1 VVLYKWVMKM
11 AAKYEITAEQKHE
24 IEEAR
29 KTNKDKRV
37 ETRLKV
43 LLMRADGKAASKI
56 SEATG
61 YHPAYVSGIVSN
73 YVNNGIEAITGK
85 HYGGNRRNMSYEEE
99 AVILKPFLEK
109 SEKGQLL
116 VVSEIEAAYEKAVG
130 HSISSGQIY
139 RVLNRHGWRKVMP
152 RSQHPNKASDEA
164 IAASKKLTARS
175 KI

>member
-1 VVLYKWVMKM
+1 M
-11 AAKYEITAEQKHE
+11 AAKYEITAEQRIE

-29 KTNKDKRV
+29 KANRDKKI
-37 ETRLKV
+37 EARLKV
-43 LLMRADGKAASKI
+43 LLMRADGKPASKI

-61 YHPAYVSGIVSN
+61 YHAAYVSGIISN

-99 AVILKPFLEK
+99 AAILKPFIER
-109 SEKGQLL
+109 SEKGQL
-116 VVSEIEAAYEKAVG
+116 VMVSEIEAAYEEAVG

-139 RVLNRHGWRKVMP
+139 RVLHRHGWRKVMP
-152 RSQHPNKASDEA
+152 RSQHPNKAGDEA
-164 IAASKKLTARS
+164 IKASKKLTAKS